1 MQKAAI
7 LFFSFNNPL
16 SRFTVDCVRRLHSI
30 FWKFCSVFN
39 SLFYHT
45 RLLCRHSNPIA
56 LPTLLH
62 TSVPLYRSMLHVFF
76 ISATSICQ
84 VAVVDYYIFFFPPP
98 PVPLFILLDHVFSV
112 EENFRKYLPERGD
125 NNRWVI
131 SINSLNWL
139 KSTCQFD
146 ATLMTLGLVIN
157 FTDYPPANASNRK
170 QDVNEGGFDSLCSDT
185 SKPDKTIACHI

>member
-7 LFFSFNNPL
+7 LLFIFNNPL
-16 SRFTVDCVRRLHSI
+16 SRFTVDCGRRLHSI

-62 TSVPLYRSMLHVFF
+62 TSVPLYRSMLHVVF

-98 PVPLFILLDHVFSV
+98 PPRSLF
-112 EENFRKYLPERGD
+112 
-125 NNRWVI
+125 
-131 SINSLNWL
+131 
-139 KSTCQFD
+139 
-146 ATLMTLGLVIN
+146 
-157 FTDYPPANASNRK
+157 
-170 QDVNEGGFDSLCSDT
+170 LCSSIT
-185 SKPDKTIACHI
+185 FSALKKISESIYPNVGIIIVGLLV